1 MGVGVGVSLDGQY
14 ELSYVDYDV
23 ILAKGVLDQAAG
35 ELVRSL
41 GFSDEEKMIQGWVGV
56 QVVARTRD
64 LPL

>member
-23 ILAKGVLDQAAG
+23 ILAKGTLDQAAG

-56 QVVARTRD
+56 QVVARIRD